1 MKENVETFEEVVKV
15 SSKQQQ
21 QQQQH
26 NPVHLVS
33 P

>member
-21 QQQQH
+21 QQQH